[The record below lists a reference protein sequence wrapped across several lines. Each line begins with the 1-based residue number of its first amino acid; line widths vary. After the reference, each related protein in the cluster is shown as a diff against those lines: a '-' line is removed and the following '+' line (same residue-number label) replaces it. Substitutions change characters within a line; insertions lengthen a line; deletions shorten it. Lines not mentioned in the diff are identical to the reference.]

1 MTTPIARVIQ
11 GLLIGLLF
19 VPAVTAADVIMLEL
33 SAGDVACEN
42 VVVETALP
50 SALADDDQF
59 ELTRTDTSERI
70 PVQVDRQGSEP
81 TLVWIMRD
89 KLQAGAVRQYRLT
102 SATERRQRDRVTV
115 ADDGKRLLVKVGAKP
130 VLSYNHATVPSPD
143 SKHPY
148 YARSGYI
155 HPLYNPSGQIVTD
168 DFNPDHAHQHG
179 IMLAWRK
186 MTFDGRSTNGW
197 DQQAGLGKVEHTK
210 LEAFGGGPVFGFIKS
225 QLRHVD
231 LTAPGEPQTAL
242 DETWYVRIY
251 AFDDAFLFDITS
263 TQTCASAK
271 PVSIDTIH
279 YGGMTIRGHADW
291 HEHGNFDYLT
301 DEGKTKTD
309 GNQTRPRWV
318 DLFGPIAGQTTG
330 TLIMDHNRNF
340 RFPQPVRLHPTMP
353 YFCFTPASLDSFT
366 IQPGKPHVS
375 RYRFYVHDGSL
386 DASLAN
392 RLWHQY
398 SDSPKVQINSST
410 ARP

>member
-1 MTTPIARVIQ
+1 MP

-19 VPAVTAADVIMLEL
+19 VPTVMAADVLTLEL

-42 VVVETALP
+42 VVVETVLP
-50 SALADDDQF
+50 SALADHDQF

-81 TLVWIMRD
+81 TLVWIMRG
-89 KLQAGAVRQYRLT
+89 KLEAGAVRQYRLT
-102 SATERRQRDRVTV
+102 STTEPQQRDRVTV

-155 HPLYNPSGQIVTD
+155 HPLYNPSGQKVTD

-186 MTFDGRSTNGW
+186 MTFDGRETNGW
-197 DQQAGLGKVEHTK
+197 DQQAGLGKVEHAE
-210 LEAFGGGPVFGFIKS
+210 LEAFGGGPVFGFFKAT
-225 QLRHVD
+225 LHHVD

-291 HEHGNFDYLT
+291 HEQGNFDYLT
-301 DEGKTKTD
+301 DEGKTKAD

-353 YFCFTPASLDSFT
+353 YFCFTPASIGSFT
-366 IQPGKPHVS
+366 IQPGKPYVS

-386 DASLAN
+386 DANVAN

-398 SDSPKVQINSST
+398 SDSPKVNIAKSAERQ
-410 ARP
+410 

>member
-19 VPAVTAADVIMLEL
+19 VPAVTAADVIMLEV

-89 KLQAGAVRQYRLT
+89 KLEAGAVRQYRLT

-186 MTFDGRSTNGW
+186 MTFDGRETNGW
-197 DQQAGLGKVEHTK
+197 DQQAGLGKVEHAQ

-318 DLFGPIAGQTTG
+318 DLFGPIAGPNDRHT
-330 TLIMDHNRNF
+330 DHGSQPQ
-340 RFPQPVRLHPTMP
+340 FPLPTAGSS
-353 YFCFTPASLDSFT
+353 ASHDALFLFHA
-366 IQPGKPHVS
+366 GVS
-375 RYRFYVHDGSL
+375 
-386 DASLAN
+386 
-392 RLWHQY
+392 
-398 SDSPKVQINSST
+398 
-410 ARP
+410 